1 MTWVRSSACEQAR
14 FAAAL
19 APDTVLSEIEARRL
33 ARHLGHCPACSAFAA
48 SVASFTAEL
57 RAAPLVAPNA
67 DLAQRSRT
75 REQHRRI
82 GEQRRATVVALSFPG
97 GRPRMPRTSL
107 IAAMGAAAVMLMTS
121 VAVNRQAADAVF
133 ANGSGTRLVYAG
145 VEDDT
150 AMIRGLRDV
159 AYARQTEPDG
169 TLSKQPGI
177 FAG

>member
-19 APDTVLSEIEARRL
+19 APDTALTEIEARRL
-33 ARHLGHCPACSAFAA
+33 ARHLDHCAACSAFAA

-57 RAAPLVAPNA
+57 RAAPLVAPDA
-67 DLAQRSRT
+67 DLAQRART
-75 REQHRRI
+75 D
-82 GEQRRATVVALSFPG
+82 EQRRASVVASSSSG
-97 GRPRMPRTSL
+97 GRPRMPRSSL
-107 IAAMGAAAVMLMTS
+107 VAAMGAAAVMLMTS
-121 VAVNRQAADAVF
+121 VAVNRQAADQF
-133 ANGSGTRLVYAG
+133 AAGSGNRLGYAG

-159 AYARQTEPDG
+159 AYARQIEPDR
-169 TLSKQPGI
+169 TLSKRPGI